1 VIEIVGSRTCPGLN
15 CAMHAPG
22 TILGFAF
29 ATRGVAAEDGEAAST
44 ARKTVELALLRSITP
59 FC

>member
-1 VIEIVGSRTCPGLN
+1 
-15 CAMHAPG
+15 MHAPG